1 MNRGEL
7 LKRRRCRIL
16 LVAMALGV
24 FLPVLQPSWITVT
37 AAVVGITVLA
47 LVYGRECR
55 PQDGP
60 NSTQSGTQV

>member
-24 FLPVLQPSWITVT
+24 FLPVFQPSWITLT
-37 AAVVGITVLA
+37 AAVVGIALLA
-47 LVYGRECR
+47 VVYGRECR
-55 PQDGP
+55 HEDGSD
-60 NSTQSGTQV
+60 STQRGTHT

>member
-24 FLPVLQPSWITVT
+24 FLPVLQPGWITLT
-37 AAVVGITVLA
+37 IAVVGIAVLA

-55 PQDGP
+55 GVDGAD
-60 NSTQSGTQV
+60 STQTGTHA